1 MSHHTF
7 DARTPTPMRIHAVLV
22 AFELLFSGTASFLLT
37 LALLPLLGLHPSMLL
52 VLRVTGLSTL
62 VVFAV
67 LNSFVGAL
75 QRYPVVAGPNDNPE
89 FKLIPRGARDAE
101 AGGSREKLELRV
113 E

>member
-1 MSHHTF
+1 MSHHTL
-7 DARTPTPMRIHAVLV
+7 DARVPIPMRIRAALV

-37 LALLPLLGLHPSMLL
+37 LALLPLFGLHPSMLL

-62 VVFAV
+62 VVFAT
-67 LNSFVGAL
+67 LNSFIGTF

-101 AGGSREKLELRV
+101 AGGLREKPELRV
-113 E
+113 G